1 MQIASRIRCIL
12 EKLRYSNSG
21 YASGIAY
28 WKFGHHVELLALIPK
43 FCKLNWVN
51 FATKILS
58 YNQLNIMGLVLSL
71 ILPSLTIVNAKYVI
85 WWSDKLFR
93 ILDFLK
99 LLWGPRRSKS
109 SWPPWCPPEPWYVIL
124 AMVSHPGSSWVI
136 FAPSGLA
143 HFIGV
148 A

>member
-71 ILPSLTIVNAKYVI
+71 ILPSLTRVNAKYVI
-85 WWSDKLFR
+85 WWSDKYLESW
-93 ILDFLK
+93 IFLNYCGAPGGQNPP
-99 LLWGPRRSKS
+99 GPPGAPLNPGMSF
-109 SWPPWCPPEPWYVIL
+109 WPWSVIL
-124 AMVSHPGSSWVI
+124 GHHGSYL
-136 FAPSGLA
+136 PHLD
-143 HFIGV
+143 
-148 A
+148 